1 MKTVSIISTTYD
13 KEKADNLGYCLKAIF
28 NQNRMPDR
36 VVLVADGTLTLE
48 LYKVV
53 DHYLFNYPD
62 IFVFHETENKGN
74 WHASNTAI
82 SLCDTDII
90 AKIDSDDILL
100 PDYTQKILEVFENE
114 EADVCGVYIEE
125 FDTETGEAKSV
136 KKTPVTDE
144 EIRKFAKTRNPF
156 NNPGIAFSK
165 KLADEIGGYNEM
177 IRCEDYDFVVR
188 LLMAGARGR
197 NIPEV
202 LVRYRTSKENMKRR
216 KNWINTKWF
225 IISRWRIHKMGFSS
239 LKDFVIPSLAQLL
252 LFILPVRLTKLFYSA
267 LRK

>member
-28 NQNRMPDR
+28 SQNRMPDK

-62 IFVFHETENKGN
+62 IFVFKETENKGN

-90 AKIDSDDILL
+90 AKIDSDDLLL
-100 PDYTQKILEVFENE
+100 PDYTQKILEVFEND
-114 EADVCGVYIEE
+114 EADICGVYIEE
-125 FDTETGEAKSV
+125 FDTETGEAKAV

-144 EIRKFAKTRNPF
+144 EIREFAKTRNPF

-165 KLADEIGGYNEM
+165 SFADKIGGYNEM
-177 IRCEDYDFVVR
+177 TRCEDYDFVVR

-197 NIPEV
+197 NIPQV
-202 LVRYRTSKENMKRR
+202 LVRYRTSDENMKRR
-216 KNWINTKWF
+216 KNWVNTKWF

-239 LKDFVIPSLAQLL
+239 LKDFLIPSLAQLL
-252 LFILPVRLTKLFYSA
+252 LFILPVGLTKVFYSR